1 MQIKKAPFPGL
12 EPINLGIGLFRV
24 GATFEMIR
32 TEQREICISID
43 SDLGVAA
50 PFKWKRERQGSRE
63 TERERVSVCASVGRH
78 RDSVGQHPQTTR

>member
-32 TEQREICISID
+32 TE
-43 SDLGVAA
+43 
-50 PFKWKRERQGSRE
+50 
-63 TERERVSVCASVGRH
+63 
-78 RDSVGQHPQTTR
+78 